1 MKKGSSIKWSK
12 VLEDLTDGR
21 SNKLDPLSMLE
32 YFKPLHKWLLKQ
44 NLKLS
49 DWDCDKY
56 LDIKNNRVR
65 AYDEEIFSANEAES
79 FDINSFEVN
88 RAKNK
93 QVSLILF
100 WFSFEFFLFIKYVI

>member
-79 FDINSFEVN
+79 FDINYFKVN
-88 RAKNK
+88 RANNK
-93 QVSLILF
+93 QFSLILF
-100 WFSFEFFLFIKYVI
+100 WSSLITFYLLST